1 MPKSRLAVL
10 TTVLDLVGVT
20 ALTVAGW
27 LALGVAGVIGA
38 LGGVCLAASYSLSRR
53 GSA

>member
-1 MPKSRLAVL
+1 MSKSRLSLA

-27 LALGVAGVIGA
+27 LALGIAGVIGVA
-38 LGGVCLAASYSLSRR
+38 GAACLAASYSLARR